1 MLANILTP
9 LSSHSLCPPTTPPHR
24 SPVLFHL
31 ALLPG
36 YMFGQGCGWRGAAVC
51 VQKRW
56 LVVGSQSLPARAKR
70 EPSRLGDPS
79 TVASLVPPAPR
90 PSGRPATGPRTLR
103 TSDRP
108 RRAHYAKNAPP
119 STTPNL
125 GRARAWPASHRGS
138 RFRSPTPST
147 SPQPTPLMLLA
158 CPNCSG
164 GIVVCH
170 ARVAS
175 SE

>member
-90 PSGRPATGPRTLR
+90 PSGRPAHRSTYPPHAGPTTEGALCKKCTTL
-103 TSDRP
+103 DNP
-108 RRAHYAKNAPP
+108 KPWA
-119 STTPNL
+119 
-125 GRARAWPASHRGS
+125 RARMARE
-138 RFRSPTPST
+138 SPGQSIPQSYTFHLT
-147 SPQPTPLMLLA
+147 SAHTTYATGLSKL
-158 CPNCSG
+158 
-164 GIVVCH
+164 
-170 ARVAS
+170 
-175 SE
+175 